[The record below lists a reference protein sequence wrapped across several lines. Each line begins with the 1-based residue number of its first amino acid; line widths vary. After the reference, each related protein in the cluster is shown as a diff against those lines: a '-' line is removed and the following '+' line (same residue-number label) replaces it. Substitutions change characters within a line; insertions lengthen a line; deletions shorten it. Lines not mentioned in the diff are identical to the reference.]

1 MANCAGCG
9 QQVHECK
16 DHRGLEITKDAT
28 SMHYFCRDEGI
39 PHWAVCPHSGEKL
52 DKGEPL
58 PWHLI
63 TEP

>member
-9 QQVHECK
+9 QVVDECR
-16 DHRGLEITKDAT
+16 DHPRIRITKDAS
-28 SMHYFCRDEGI
+28 SMHYFCRGEGI
-39 PHWAVCPHSGEKL
+39 PHWAVCPSSGKEY
-52 DKGEPL
+52 